1 MSQELR
7 LVRVND
13 HLWEIPPV
21 GRMNVPGRIYADK
34 HLLPLLKEDQAPQQ
48 VANVACL
55 PGIVKYSLAMPDIHW
70 GYGFPIGGVA
80 AFDMEKGVISP
91 GGIGFD
97 INCGLRL
104 LSTHLVLDDVKDR
117 IRNVVDELFETIPSG
132 VGSKG
137 AIPKLSIGEAKQ
149 LLVLGVKWAVDR
161 GYGTADDLPFIED
174 HGTYPIANP
183 DVVSDHAIQRGLA
196 QIGTL
201 GSGNH
206 FLEIDVVSEIFDES
220 LAQHFGLKPDGIV
233 LLIHTGSRGFGYQI
247 CSDYSKEFIQ
257 VARKYGIDL
266 VDRQLA
272 CAPLSSAEA
281 KRYLAA
287 MGCAAN
293 FAWVNRQVIM
303 ALIERSLMRTLGLS
317 KDELGLRIVY
327 DVCHNIAKI
336 EEHLV
341 DGERRRVCVHRKGAT
356 RALPAGHSLVPEPY
370 QGIGQPVIVPGD
382 MGRASYLCV
391 GLPGSLEQ
399 TFGSTC
405 HGAGRVASRGEMIRR
420 AKGMNLRRE
429 MEEHGVYVR
438 ARSFAGIAE
447 EMPDAYKDV
456 GAVVDCMETAG
467 VSKRVARFKPI
478 GCVKG

>member
-1 MSQELR
+1 MSQEIR

-13 HLWEIPPV
+13 YLWEIPPV

-34 HLLPLLKEDQAPQQ
+34 RLMPLLQKDQAPQQ

-97 INCGLRL
+97 INCGIRL
-104 LSTHLVLDDVKDR
+104 VRTNLSVNDVKER
-117 IRNVVDELFETIPSG
+117 IHDIIDGLFETIPSG

-137 AIPKLSIGEAKQ
+137 AIPKLSTSEAKQ
-149 LLVLGVKWAVDR
+149 MLVLGAKWAVDR
-161 GYGTADDLPFIED
+161 GYGTKEDLPFIED
-174 HGTYPIANP
+174 HGTYPTANP
-183 DVVSDHAIQRGLA
+183 EVVSDHAIQRGLV

-206 FLEIDVVSEIFDES
+206 FLEMDLVSEVLDES
-220 LAQHFGLKPDGIV
+220 LAQHFGLKPDGV
-233 LLIHTGSRGFGYQI
+233 ALFIHTGSRGFGYQI
-247 CSDYSKEFIQ
+247 CDDYSKQFVS
-257 VARKYGIDL
+257 VAKKYGIEL

-272 CAPLSSAEA
+272 CAPLPSEEA
-281 KRYLAA
+281 KTYLGA

-303 ALIERSLMRTLGLS
+303 ALVERSLMRTLGLS
-317 KDELGLRIVY
+317 KEELGMRLVY

-336 EEHLV
+336 EEHVV
-341 DGERRRVCVHRKGAT
+341 DGQRMRVCVHRKGAT
-356 RALPAGHSLVPEPY
+356 RALPAGHSLVPAPY
-370 QGIGQPVIVPGD
+370 QGTGQPVLIPGD

-420 AKGMNLRRE
+420 AKGRNLRHD

-438 ARSFAGIAE
+438 AQSFAGIAE

-456 GAVVDCMETAG
+456 SAVVDCMEMAG